1 MNELSVP
8 EFERA
13 AKLAKELRLLQP
25 TADLALD
32 VLSMDFDR
40 YIYFDTFEAYS
51 RLTNVP
57 LEKLTMNGKLN
68 DGYTVRLNGGI
79 NLILYYEKNKGT
91 PRLNWTLAHE
101 VGHIYLN
108 HDKDGRNQEVGAH
121 WFAAEL
127 LMPTLIFCQI
137 SRKITFTPERIS
149 RTFFVSEDA
158 ARNKIDTLRRSRLIS
173 SYLTKELSEKYKY
186 SVDTVINFYYK
197 KTDASFSEVR
207 IIKNT
212 NNFSVDRKIGTQ
224 SHDIL

>member
-13 AKLAKELRLLQP
+13 EKLAKELRLLQP

-32 VLSMDFDR
+32 VLSMEFDR

-51 RLTNVP
+51 RSTNVP
-57 LEKLTMNGKLN
+57 LNRLTMNGKLN
-68 DGYTVRLNGGI
+68 DGYTVRLNNGV
-79 NLILYYEKNKGT
+79 NLILFYEKNIGT

-137 SRKITFTPERIS
+137 SRKITFTPKRIS
-149 RTFFVSEDA
+149 KTFFVSEDT
-158 ARNKIDTLRRSRLIS
+158 ARNKSNTLRRGRPIS
-173 SYLTKELSEKYKY
+173 SYLTKELSDKYKN
-186 SVDTVINFYYK
+186 SADAVINFYYN

-207 IIKNT
+207 IRKNT
-212 NNFSVDRKIGTQ
+212 DNFSVDRRTGT
-224 SHDIL
+224 